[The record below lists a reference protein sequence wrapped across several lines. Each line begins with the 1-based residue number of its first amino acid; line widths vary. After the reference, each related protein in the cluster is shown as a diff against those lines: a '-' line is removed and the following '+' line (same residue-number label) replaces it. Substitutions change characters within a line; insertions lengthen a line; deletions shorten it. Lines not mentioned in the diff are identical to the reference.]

1 MKKKFGSILMAGV
14 LACTLGASLAISGC
28 GGSKVP
34 ELTMPEGGYDGRKVE
49 ITFANT
55 TGQKLN
61 DEIVAAISRFNETY
75 PNIKVNID
83 NGTKN
88 WSDFHD
94 KIATQITGGKQPN
107 VAYCYSD
114 HVALYNRSKSVI
126 ALDEYFLP
134 GSGYEDV
141 KSTTA
146 TGTVTLGL
154 TQAEKDDYIDAFFAE
169 GSNFEDGHTYT
180 IPFAKSTEV
189 LFYNKTFFDANNLTV
204 PTTWD
209 EMEEVCKRITEID
222 NNCIALGYDSE
233 DNLFITMCEQLG
245 SDYTSYEGDHY
256 IFDNQDNRKMVE
268 KLKTWCDNR
277 YLTTKGTYGT
287 YSSNLFPETAADKV
301 KCYMSI
307 GSTGGSSYQAPG
319 STDGQAVFEVGVA
332 PIPQI
337 DKNNPKTILQGPSV
351 CIFKKENAYEV
362 LASWL
367 LVKFLSTDIA
377 FQGKFSEV
385 SGYAPVTKSTFNSDT
400 YQEFLS
406 EAGGNDAGLT
416 AQAAKICWE
425 LSQKEGAFY
434 TSPAF
439 RGSAKARE
447 QVGLLLVSV
456 LKGQD
461 TIDVAFKKAVQE
473 CKQLG

>member
-126 ALDEYFLP
+126 AIDEYFLP

-154 TQAEKDDYIDAFFAE
+154 TQAEKDDYIDAFF
-169 GSNFEDGHTYT
+169 
-180 IPFAKSTEV
+180 
-189 LFYNKTFFDANNLTV
+189 
-204 PTTWD
+204 
-209 EMEEVCKRITEID
+209 C
-222 NNCIALGYDSE
+222 
-233 DNLFITMCEQLG
+233 
-245 SDYTSYEGDHY
+245 
-256 IFDNQDNRKMVE
+256 
-268 KLKTWCDNR
+268 
-277 YLTTKGTYGT
+277 
-287 YSSNLFPETAADKV
+287 
-301 KCYMSI
+301 
-307 GSTGGSSYQAPG
+307 
-319 STDGQAVFEVGVA
+319 
-332 PIPQI
+332 
-337 DKNNPKTILQGPSV
+337 
-351 CIFKKENAYEV
+351 
-362 LASWL
+362 
-367 LVKFLSTDIA
+367 
-377 FQGKFSEV
+377 
-385 SGYAPVTKSTFNSDT
+385 
-400 YQEFLS
+400 
-406 EAGGNDAGLT
+406 
-416 AQAAKICWE
+416 
-425 LSQKEGAFY
+425 
-434 TSPAF
+434 
-439 RGSAKARE
+439 RG
-447 QVGLLLVSV
+447 
-456 LKGQD
+456 
-461 TIDVAFKKAVQE
+461 F
-473 CKQLG
+473 